1 MAVHKKFP
9 ALGRGLDAL
18 IPTDNLETKG
28 SSSISEI
35 PLDQIYPN
43 PEQPRRE
50 MTEDTLAELA
60 DSIRSIGII
69 QPITLRQKK
78 DGGYEIIAGERRWHA
93 AKMAGLTAIPAY
105 IRKVTDEDVMEMALI
120 ENIQREDL
128 NPIEIALAYSNL
140 IEKARLTQEQVA
152 DRVGKKRATV
162 ANYLRL
168 LKLPA
173 QIQLALR
180 QGTIDQG
187 HARAIAGLSDP
198 SLQVKLFKEVQEK
211 NYSVHKIEDLV
222 KELNSGSSVRSGRK
236 VISNK
241 KKLSEEH
248 AALQQQLSVFFS
260 AKVQMN
266 CSPSGKGRISIPF
279 NSEDDLERIVGLLG
293 QMKK

>member
-1 MAVHKKFP
+1 M
-9 ALGRGLDAL
+9 
-18 IPTDNLETKG
+18 
-28 SSSISEI
+28 
-35 PLDQIYPN
+35 
-43 PEQPRRE
+43 
-50 MTEDTLAELA
+50 
-60 DSIRSIGII
+60 
-69 QPITLRQKK
+69 
-78 DGGYEIIAGERRWHA
+78 
-93 AKMAGLTAIPAY
+93 
-105 IRKVTDEDVMEMALI
+105 
-120 ENIQREDL
+120 
-128 NPIEIALAYSNL
+128 
-140 IEKARLTQEQVA
+140 
-152 DRVGKKRATV
+152 
-162 ANYLRL
+162 

-266 CSPSGKGRISIPF
+266 CAPSGKGRISIPF